1 MTYNASV
8 SMSGSTSLRNRCTA
22 AAAGE
27 GIDSP
32 EGWVATNWWKLLASP
47 GWTDQWTSAV
57 DSMTVNQNPDLGMR
71 DDVITDGNILAA
83 VQAVNT
89 P

>member
-1 MTYNASV
+1 MSYQDSV
-8 SMSGSTSLRNRCTA
+8 SMSASTSLRGRCVV

-47 GWTDQWTSAV
+47 GWADQWGSASESLTI
-57 DSMTVNQNPDLGMR
+57 DQNPDLGAR
-71 DDVITDGNILAA
+71 SDVITDGNILAA
-83 VQAVNT
+83 IQATNS
-89 P
+89 